1 MVHVVEPRHSVTLAD
16 YESIADLS
24 GTVRSLHQE
33 AESRLAG
40 LDGRRLV
47 MVNSAAQGGGVAE
60 LLPPLIGLMRD
71 LGIDAHWLV
80 METQDA
86 SFFRLT
92 KRLHNLIHGIG
103 DPDLGP
109 EDRALYDRVNAENAD
124 AIETFL
130 SPGDVLVIHD
140 PQPMGAGAFLRDRM
154 DLAAIWRCHI
164 GLDQETP
171 QTRAAWDFLD
181 PYAGP
186 YDHAVF
192 TAPEYIPKS
201 LAGRSTIIHPAID
214 PLSHK
219 NRTLKIHELVGILA
233 NAALIKPWGPVMT
246 PAFAE
251 PAKRLQADGSW
262 APATEPEDFGLLFR
276 PIVTQV
282 SRWDRLKGF
291 VPLMEGFVALKLGL
305 EASTNFDEQHRHAL
319 QLVRLVL
326 AGPDPASIDDDPEGK
341 EVLGELCAAYTALP
355 PHLQADIAMI
365 SLPMS
370 SKTHNALIVN
380 ALQRCSDVVAQNS
393 IQEGFGL
400 TVTEAMWKRA
410 AMMGSCAVGIRQQI
424 RPDLDGLLVK
434 NPEDPQEIAEV
445 LDALLKDH
453 AKRDAL
459 GRSARQRVHDIF
471 LVFAQVKS
479 WIELLTNT
487 IVTRWPRSKSSGS

>member
-1 MVHVVEPRHSVTLAD
+1 MVHVVEPRHSATLAD
-16 YESIADLS
+16 YESIADLN
-24 GTVRSLHQE
+24 GTVRSLRQE

-47 MVNSAAQGGGVAE
+47 MVNSTAQGGGVAE
-60 LLPPLIGLMRD
+60 LLPALLGLMRD
-71 LGIDAHWLV
+71 LGIDAQWLV
-80 METQDA
+80 METQDPA
-86 SFFRLT
+86 FYRLT
-92 KRLHNLIHGIG
+92 KHLHNLIHGIG
-103 DPDLGP
+103 DPSLSLA
-109 EDRALYDRVNAENAD
+109 DRALYDRVSVENAD
-124 AIETFL
+124 AIEAFL

-140 PQPMGAGAFLRDRM
+140 PQPMGAGALLRNRM
-154 DLAAIWRCHI
+154 DIAAIWRCHI
-164 GLDQETP
+164 GLDHETP

-181 PYAGP
+181 PYAAP

-192 TAPEYIPKS
+192 TAPEYIPS
-201 LAGRSTIIHPAID
+201 CLAGRSTIIHPAID
-214 PLSHK
+214 PLSDK
-219 NRTLKIHELVGILA
+219 NRHLKVHELVGILA
-233 NAALIKPWGPVMT
+233 NAALIKPWGPVTT
-246 PAFAE
+246 PAFPE

-262 APATEPEDFGLLFR
+262 APATEPEDLGLLFR

-291 VPLMEGFVALKLGL
+291 VPLMQGFVALKLGL
-305 EASTNFDEQHRHAL
+305 EARIDLDDRHRHAL

-341 EVLGELCAAYTALP
+341 EVLGELCAAYAALP

-370 SKTHNALIVN
+370 STKNNALIVN
-380 ALQRCSDVVAQNS
+380 ALQLCSDVVAQNS

-400 TVTEAMWKRA
+400 TVTEPMWKRA
-410 AMMGSCAVGIRQQI
+410 ALMGSCAVGIRQQI

-434 NPEDPQEIAEV
+434 NPEDPQEIAEG
-445 LDALLKDH
+445 LDTLLSDP
-453 AKRDAL
+453 AKREAF
-459 GRSARQRVHDIF
+459 GRSARQRVHDNF

-487 IVTRWPRSKSSGS
+487 LAARWPLS